1 MIELAEMIAAL
12 RGELNAAIAGGDGQA
27 VRFELGTIEIE
38 ATVAVE
44 KAAGA
49 NGKVRF
55 WVAEAGADGKLT
67 HTRTQKITLTL
78 QPALVSGGA
87 PAPGGVR
94 VPVMISGAEVDRER

>member
-27 VRFELGTIEIE
+27 VRFELGPVEIE
-38 ATVAVE
+38 TTVAVE

-55 WVAEAGADGKLT
+55 WIAEAGADGKST

-78 QPALVSGGA
+78 QPTLVSGDT
-87 PAPGGVR
+87 R
-94 VPVMISGAEVDRER
+94 MPVLISGNEVDGER